1 MTGLRAQGVTGNS
14 WSIALVSPR
23 TQRSRW
29 LTADG
34 RISSDPARA
43 LRVLNPEVAA
53 RRVQAY
59 LSLHGWPVEA
69 AERFRL
75 VPAPGRTAAPAQRAA

>member
-1 MTGLRAQGVTGNS
+1 MDRGRVVKGNS
-14 WSIALVSPR
+14 WSLALVSRR

-43 LRVLNPEVAA
+43 LRLLNPEVAA

-59 LSLHGWPVEA
+59 LSLHGWPAEA

-75 VPAPGRTAAPAQRAA
+75 VPAPGSDTPLERRAA

>member
-1 MTGLRAQGVTGNS
+1 MSGTS
-14 WSIALVSPR
+14 WSIALESPR
-23 TQRSRW
+23 TRRSRW

-34 RISSDPARA
+34 RISSDPAKA

-59 LSLHGWPVEA
+59 LTVHGKPAEA

-75 VPAPGRTAAPAQRAA
+75 VPAPDQGAAEKRPAA

>member
-1 MTGLRAQGVTGNS
+1 VTSNS
-14 WSIALVSPR
+14 WSIALVSRR

-59 LSLHGWPVEA
+59 LSVHGWPPEA

-75 VPAPGRTAAPAQRAA
+75 VPAPGRTETAQRQAA

>member
-1 MTGLRAQGVTGNS
+1 MSGNS
-14 WSIALVSPR
+14 WSIALDSPR
-23 TQRSRW
+23 TRRCRW

-43 LRVLNPEVAA
+43 LRLLNPEVAA

-59 LSLHGWPVEA
+59 LLVHGKPAEA

-75 VPAPGRTAAPAQRAA
+75 VPAPGRATAEERPAA